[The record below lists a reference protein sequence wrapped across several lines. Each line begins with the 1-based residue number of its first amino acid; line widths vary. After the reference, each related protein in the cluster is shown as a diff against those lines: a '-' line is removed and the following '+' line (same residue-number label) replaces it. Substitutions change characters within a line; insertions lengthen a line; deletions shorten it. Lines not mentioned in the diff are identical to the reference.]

1 MNFPQTL
8 EAEFKRLAKKEQK
21 PMEEL
26 VEEIA
31 RLVKKSVRQVY
42 NWRSGK
48 WDVPSQ
54 LVPVLCRRFGS
65 LALIHALEDEC
76 RDIEAEMPE
85 AFDLA
90 RLTSQTIREDLLHYE
105 RVMVAFEDRTI
116 TEGEFGEKVASG
128 ARVISNVRQF
138 EAIAQGALERRHRS
152 QADAK

>member
-31 RLVKKSVRQVY
+31 RLVRKSVRQVY

-54 LVPVLCRRFGS
+54 LLPVLCRRFGS

-76 RDIEAEMPE
+76 RDVEVELPE
-85 AFDLA
+85 TFDLA
-90 RLTSQTIREDLLHYE
+90 RMTSQTIREDLLHYE
-105 RVMVAFEDRTI
+105 RVMDAFEDRAI
-116 TEGEFGEKVASG
+116 TEGEFGELVASG
-128 ARVISNVRQF
+128 ARVISNVRLF
-138 EAIAQGALERRHRS
+138 EAIAQGALERRYQS
-152 QADAK
+152 QADAN